1 MIPTIVGLLYIM
13 LYPNLC
19 RLLMVIAIL
28 ISKTTTPTAPPGIP
42 GDFSL
47 CTWEVAIFTD
57 VPSTWTSCRSN
68 STVLTALQTRRW
80 VGLKTRVPPNLML
93 YYFLLNI
100 AHLEA
105 ILYSI
110 FRHRKI
116 ERCVEVL
123 HVSSRGQP
131 PLGGN
136 FGLLIIARSRW
147 QVGGTAPGPL
157 KLHSDNPHQKKHKS
171 RKSEK

>member
-68 STVLTALQTRRW
+68 STVLTALSNKEVSWSENKGAPKFDALLFSSQHCPFGGYTIPHFQTQKNRKMRRSPPCFLPW
-80 VGLKTRVPPNLML
+80 ATTTGRKFRTAHHRSFALTGWWHSTR
-93 YYFLLNI
+93 
-100 AHLEA
+100 A
-105 ILYSI
+105 
-110 FRHRKI
+110 
-116 ERCVEVL
+116 
-123 HVSSRGQP
+123 
-131 PLGGN
+131 
-136 FGLLIIARSRW
+136 
-147 QVGGTAPGPL
+147 T
-157 KLHSDNPHQKKHKS
+157 
-171 RKSEK
+171 